1 MAAKSIEETPRFIG
15 NKPALALKR
24 FAGDL
29 EASVDPDRK
38 KFQELNKTRVDNFIR
53 KPYENTARYRDGLK
67 GAADQSGKKGFY
79 DYSDKTEHQSLQLD
93 APELQR

>member
-1 MAAKSIEETPRFIG
+1 MTTKSQEEIPRFIG

-29 EASVDPDRK
+29 EISSDPDRK
-38 KFQELNKTRVDNFIR
+38 KFQEINKARVDNFIR
-53 KPYENTARYRDGLK
+53 KPYENTARYRDSLRAGK
-67 GAADQSGKKGFY
+67 EQGGKKGFY
-79 DYSDKTEHQSLQLD
+79 DYSDKTEHHSLQLD